1 MAHLDLY
8 FLDGSNPPEPI
19 LQRFLRFAEE
29 TDGAIAVRAFCLFC
43 CCTAPR
49 GARTLT
55 TLPSPAPLLHADCK
69 AGLGRTGSCIGAYL
83 MKHYGFS
90 AREAIGWMRVCRPG
104 SVIGPQQQYLESIES
119 RMWEE
124 GALFR
129 RSRRLPQPVAS
140 SLLARLQNSSASAPT
155 PVCVIVREARVSARQ
170 PPILPHHT
178 PPRSLLASGESRRH
192 SRRALSI
199 NCRRLPL
206 QQKRSRHLVAGAGMR
221 PCFRPRK
228 ASDKLSAAAA
238 LEAWPRASLLALHER
253 VPALSRVFVS
263 QRARRVLPRVARL
276 PPPQTK
282 RAAPGKGSS
291 SAPQKIG
298 ETDDS
303 DPETWAKSFL
313 VNDGGDGAA
322 SPEH

>member
-29 TDGAIAVRAFCLFC
+29 TDGAIAVRAFLLYC

-49 GARTLT
+49 GARALT
-55 TLPSPAPLLHADCK
+55 NIPSPAPLLYADCK

-155 PVCVIVREARVSARQ
+155 PVCVIMRKARLSARF
-170 PPILPHHT
+170 PISPQLT
-178 PPRSLLASGESRRH
+178 SLLRSFSPQQARAGGVQGPH
-192 SRRALSI
+192 ALSI
-199 NCRRLPL
+199 ADVSHCSRSGAVISQWGRACVHVFDLGKPPTSSRRRQL
-206 QQKRSRHLVAGAGMR
+206 S
-221 PCFRPRK
+221 
-228 ASDKLSAAAA
+228 KL
-238 LEAWPRASLLALHER
+238 R
-253 VPALSRVFVS
+253 
-263 QRARRVLPRVARL
+263 
-276 PPPQTK
+276 
-282 RAAPGKGSS
+282 
-291 SAPQKIG
+291 
-298 ETDDS
+298 
-303 DPETWAKSFL
+303 
-313 VNDGGDGAA
+313 
-322 SPEH
+322 PEHLS